1 MQPHECSRTFD
12 IATLDIAQG
21 VVPAYGRSHRRG
33 LVVKPV
39 IQWLENLDP
48 GGHRRIKGL
57 RLVTAFGIASIAG
70 SLYASSHALPEGNAL
85 GLTAA
90 GFALW
95 ASVSESRG
103 TRRESASDL
112 LLLTLAAMAG
122 ALATAALVPMVDD
135 LVPSATEL
143 VLIIG
148 AFLVGYLRRF
158 GITGTGIGSQ
168 FFIGQLLAF
177 NAGMTHADMDVILVA
192 GAIAAVASIV
202 PRVLSGPAE
211 HPPMP
216 LQAAEVERGRLSPEL
231 AMGLQAA
238 VAATVVVALNAAIG
252 LEESVWA
259 ITACGYVIAGSRTGT
274 ADRVRRRIAGTVVGV
289 PLGLA
294 MLPIA
299 FDYPLVIWATAAL
312 AMVIYAMALPE
323 RYDIACAAFAYTLVV
338 TLAATGEH
346 SYGLLAAR
354 LWETILG
361 GAAGLAAAML
371 VFPLRPLPASS
382 PDQH

>member
-1 MQPHECSRTFD
+1 MLE
-12 IATLDIAQG
+12 IAT
-21 VVPAYGRSHRRG
+21 R
-33 LVVKPV
+33 
-39 IQWLENLDP
+39 WLEFIDP

-57 RLVTAFGIASIAG
+57 RLVTAFGIAALAG
-70 SLYASSHALPEGNAL
+70 SLYSQSHDLPEGNAL

-95 ASVSESRG
+95 ASVSEARG
-103 TRRESASDL
+103 TRRGSTRDLVLLNSA
-112 LLLTLAAMAG
+112 AVAG
-122 ALATAALVPMVDD
+122 ALVTAALVPLVDS
-135 LVPSATEL
+135 VAPTTTEIVL
-143 VLIIG
+143 VLG

-177 NAGMTHADMDVILVA
+177 NSGMTLGDTGVILVA
-192 GAIAAVASIV
+192 GVIATTSSIV
-202 PRVLSGPAE
+202 PRILSGPAE
-211 HPPMP
+211 HPIPSLRSIP
-216 LQAAEVERGRLSPEL
+216 VVSSRLSPEM

-238 VAATVVVALNAAIG
+238 VAAAVIVALNAIVG
-252 LEESVWA
+252 LQESVWA

-274 ADRVRRRIAGTVVGV
+274 ADRVRRRIVGTLIGV

-294 MLPIA
+294 MLPVAI
-299 FDYPLVIWATAAL
+299 DYPLLIWATAAL
-312 AMVIYAMALPE
+312 AMVIYAIALPE

-382 PDQH
+382 PGQR